1 MIMGEP
7 IMEKI
12 ENDILEILK
21 NDSRISAD
29 KIAKTLGVSEAEVRS
44 TISALEKR
52 GVILGYTTLVDDS
65 AIDATKVEALIEV
78 RVNPIYGRGFDA
90 IAEDIYRFDQVKS
103 LYLMSGGYDLAVF
116 VEGKNLREVASFVSE
131 KLSVMDKVLSTATHF
146 ILKKYKIGGE
156 LTVPDENKR
165 QSVTP

>member
-1 MIMGEP
+1 
-7 IMEKI
+7 MEK
-12 ENDILEILK
+12 LETEVLALLK
-21 NDSRISAD
+21 QDGRLTPE
-29 KIAKTLGVSEAEVRS
+29 KIASAIGADAATVRDA
-44 TISALEKR
+44 IAGLENR
-52 GVILGYTTLVDDS
+52 GVILGYTALVDDA
-65 AIDATKVEALIEV
+65 AIDNTYVEALIEV

-90 IAEDIYRFDQVKS
+90 IAEEIYGFEQVKS

-156 LTVPDENKR
+156 LTVPDESKR
-165 QSVTP
+165 QPVAP